1 MRLHGDLGEW
11 FKPAVLKTADGQP
24 SVSSN
29 LTVSARSRVFMR
41 SKALH
46 QPAHG
51 NRQSPHSSRPT
62 SQSRA
67 PAMGL
72 CCFWLR
78 AVTPTASGN
87 PDTPAAPFDTFWRC
101 SCFLELHFWG
111 SVQMPRLRSIGV
123 GTPTPVSRAK
133 AAKRLTRP
141 LLCLTPK
148 GRKQHSFISAQ
159 PSKGRGT
166 GPPKRAA
173 PGGGPWSGQSAFLKT

>member
-1 MRLHGDLGEW
+1 MDAR
-11 FKPAVLKTADGQP
+11 FCAD
-24 SVSSN
+24 
-29 LTVSARSRVFMR
+29 TVSARSRFFVR